1 MSPRQINYLADRPY
15 RARKSP
21 LAKAILCASL
31 ALPCMLLTPMVVN
44 AGQAQPST
52 EQRSFRIP
60 AGPVGAGI
68 TRFSAE
74 AGVVVSFDASLAAG
88 RKTSGLNGAYSIE
101 QGFAV
106 LLEGSGLRAQKIDAR
121 TYLVS
126 RLEPNGALDLGAV
139 RIDAQ
144 EMEGTTE
151 GTGSYTTGVTSTAT
165 KLNLSL
171 RETPQSVS
179 VMTRQRID
187 DQNLRSIGQVLEQTP
202 GINVQS
208 PGSDRLYVFS
218 RGLAID
224 NYQYD
229 GMPTTSFAFTQALPQ
244 SLSDMAIY
252 DRVEVLRGAS
262 GLLSGAGDP
271 SGTINLI
278 RKKPTSTFQGYIS
291 AGLGSWNLYRSE
303 VDVSG
308 PLTENGA
315 LRGRAVAAYQQGNS
329 FTDHL
334 QQEKTIL
341 YAVMEADVS
350 DSTLL
355 TLGVEYLDNDPRGF
369 STTGL
374 PLLDSKGNRLHTSR
388 SDNPASR
395 DSSNRQESVNTFASI
410 EHKLAYDWTLKVS
423 ANAMYGTRDY
433 DSIIVG
439 TTTGFVNAQT
449 GSGLSYTATKGDNTQ
464 EQKGLDIMFSGPFQ
478 FMGREHELVF
488 GFNFQDYENR
498 RNGFGNL
505 LANGTSNNGVSG
517 KPVNIYSWDNYAP
530 RAAYNFNRED
540 DNIDQWQNG
549 AYLATRLKPT
559 DELSLILGARVS
571 NYRYDASLHYNVAN
585 MVAYNT
591 DDTLRVNGEV
601 TPYAGVVYDLTPNHS
616 VYASYTSIFKPQ
628 PYRTSAGKM
637 LDPREGN
644 NYEIGLK
651 SDYYDGRLNT
661 SIALFEVDLENDAV
675 ADGMVAGSD
684 TLTAYVAKKTRTRG
698 VDLEASG
705 ELLPDWNLAA
715 SYSHSVVKDDDHERI
730 KTTIPADLLKIWTTY
745 RLPGE
750 LDRLTIGGGVNWQS
764 GIHMTIDSGRLP
776 APTQVK
782 QGDYATVNLMTRYQ
796 LTPQWSATATV
807 NNLFDKKYISSLD
820 SNFYSGS
827 YGEPRNLMVSTKYS
841 F

>member
-1 MSPRQINYLADRPY
+1 MSRFSL
-15 RARKSP
+15 RAARP
-21 LAKAILCASL
+21 LAKAVHL
-31 ALPCMLLTPMVVN
+31 ALAL
-44 AGQAQPST
+44 
-52 EQRSFRIP
+52 
-60 AGPVGAGI
+60 GA
-68 TRFSAE
+68 FSALNL
-74 AGVVVSFDASLAAG
+74 APTQAMAQSLPVVYQIQPGALGSALSLFATAANVTLSFSSEQTQGMTTPGLSGTYSVEEGLSRLLA
-88 RKTSGLNGAYSIE
+88 
-101 QGFAV
+101 
-106 LLEGSGLRAQKIDAR
+106 GSGLQAQR
-121 TYLVS
+121 QGNGTYILVPAVQGDT
-126 RLEPNGALDLGAV
+126 LQLGATT
-139 RIDAQ
+139 ISGL
-144 EMEGTTE
+144 GTTSE
-151 GTGSYTTGVTSTAT
+151 GTGSYTVASTQTAT

-171 RETPQSVS
+171 RETPQTVS
-179 VMTRQRID
+179 VITRQRID

-229 GMPTTSFAFTQALPQ
+229 GMPTTSFAFSQALPQ
-244 SLSDMAIY
+244 ALSDMAIY
-252 DRVEVLRGAS
+252 DRIEVLRGAS
-262 GLLSGAGDP
+262 GLMSGAGDP
-271 SGTINLI
+271 SGTVNLI
-278 RKKPTSTFQGYIS
+278 RKKPTDTFKGYVS
-291 AGLGSWNLYRSE
+291 AGLGSWDLYRSE

-308 PLTENGA
+308 PLTETGN

-334 QQEKTIL
+334 QQEKTIV
-341 YAVMEADVS
+341 YGVVEADLS
-350 DSTLL
+350 ETTLL
-355 TLGVEYLDNDPRGF
+355 TAGVEYLDNDPKGF

-374 PLLDSKGNRLHTSR
+374 PLLDSNGKRLHTSR

-410 EHKLAYDWTLKVS
+410 EQKLAYDWTLKVS

-449 GSGLSYTATKGDNTQ
+449 GNGLSYTATKGDNTQ

-478 FMGREHELVF
+478 LMGREHELVF

-505 LANGTSNNGVSG
+505 LADGTSNNGVSG
-517 KPVNIYSWDNYAP
+517 KPVNISSWNNYAP
-530 RAAYNFNRED
+530 HASYNFNRED

-549 AYLATRLKPT
+549 VYLATRLKPS
-559 DELSLILGARVS
+559 DELSVILGARVS

-585 MVAYNT
+585 MVRFNT
-591 DDTLRVNGEV
+591 DDSVRVNGEV

-616 VYASYTSIFKPQ
+616 LYASYTSIFKPQ
-628 PYRTSAGKM
+628 PYRDRSGRL

-651 SDYYDGRLNT
+651 SDYYGGRLNT
-661 SIALFEVDLENDAV
+661 SVALFEVDLENDAV

-684 TLTAYVAKKTRTRG
+684 TLTAYAAKKTKTRG
-698 VDLEASG
+698 VDMEVSG

-715 SYSHSVVKDDDHERI
+715 SYSHSVVKDEQHERV
-730 KTTIPADLLKIWTTY
+730 KSSIPADLVKVWTTY

-750 LDRLTIGGGVNWQS
+750 LERLTLGGGVNWQS
-764 GIHMTIDSGRLP
+764 AINLTVDSWRFSQP
-776 APTQVK
+776 AKVK
-782 QGDYATVNLMTRYQ
+782 QGDYATVNLMARYQ
-796 LTPQWSATATV
+796 LTPQWSATATL
-807 NNLFDKKYISSLD
+807 NNLLDKKYISSLD
-820 SNFYSGS
+820 GNFYSGS
-827 YGEPRNLMVSTKYS
+827 YGEPRNFMLSTKYA

>member
-1 MSPRQINYLADRPY
+1 MSRFSL
-15 RARKSP
+15 RAARP
-21 LAKAILCASL
+21 LAKAVHL
-31 ALPCMLLTPMVVN
+31 ALAL
-44 AGQAQPST
+44 
-52 EQRSFRIP
+52 
-60 AGPVGAGI
+60 GA
-68 TRFSAE
+68 FSALNL
-74 AGVVVSFDASLAAG
+74 APTQAMAQSLPVVYQIQPGALGSALSLFATAANVTLSFSSEQTQGMTTPGLSGTYSVEEGLSRLLA
-88 RKTSGLNGAYSIE
+88 
-101 QGFAV
+101 
-106 LLEGSGLRAQKIDAR
+106 GSGLQAQR
-121 TYLVS
+121 QGNGTYILVPAVQGDT
-126 RLEPNGALDLGAV
+126 LQLGATT
-139 RIDAQ
+139 ISGL
-144 EMEGTTE
+144 GTTSE
-151 GTGSYTTGVTSTAT
+151 DTGSYTVASTQTAT

-171 RETPQSVS
+171 RETPQTVS
-179 VMTRQRID
+179 VITRQRID

-229 GMPTTSFAFTQALPQ
+229 GMPTTSFAFSQALPQ
-244 SLSDMAIY
+244 ALSDMAIY
-252 DRVEVLRGAS
+252 DRIEVLRGAS
-262 GLLSGAGDP
+262 GLMSGAGDP
-271 SGTINLI
+271 SGTVNLI
-278 RKKPTSTFQGYIS
+278 RKKPTDTFKGYVS
-291 AGLGSWNLYRSE
+291 AGLGSWDLYRSE

-308 PLTENGA
+308 PLTETGN

-334 QQEKTIL
+334 QQEKTIV
-341 YAVMEADVS
+341 YGVVEADLS
-350 DSTLL
+350 ETTLL
-355 TLGVEYLDNDPRGF
+355 TAGVEYLDNDPKGF

-374 PLLDSKGNRLHTSR
+374 PLLDSNGKRLHTSR

-410 EHKLAYDWTLKVS
+410 EQKLAYDWTLKVS

-449 GSGLSYTATKGDNTQ
+449 GNGLSYTATKGDNTQ

-478 FMGREHELVF
+478 LMGREHELVF

-505 LANGTSNNGVSG
+505 LADGTSNNGVSG
-517 KPVNIYSWDNYAP
+517 KPVNIYSWNNYAP
-530 RAAYNFNRED
+530 HASYNFNRED

-549 AYLATRLKPT
+549 VYLATRLKPS
-559 DELSLILGARVS
+559 DELSVILGARVS

-585 MVAYNT
+585 MVRFNT
-591 DDTLRVNGEV
+591 DDSVRVNGEV

-616 VYASYTSIFKPQ
+616 LYASYTSIFKPQ
-628 PYRTSAGKM
+628 PYRDRSGRL

-651 SDYYDGRLNT
+651 SDYYGGRLNT
-661 SIALFEVDLENDAV
+661 SVALFEVDLENDAV

-684 TLTAYVAKKTRTRG
+684 TLTAYAAKKTRTRG
-698 VDLEASG
+698 GDMEVSG

-715 SYSHSVVKDDDHERI
+715 SYSHSVVKDEQHERV
-730 KTTIPADLLKIWTTY
+730 KSSIPADLVKVWTTY

-750 LDRLTIGGGVNWQS
+750 LERLTLGGGVNWQS
-764 GIHMTIDSGRLP
+764 AINLTVDSWRFSQP
-776 APTQVK
+776 AKVK
-782 QGDYATVNLMTRYQ
+782 QGDYATVNLMARYQ
-796 LTPQWSATATV
+796 LTPQWSATATL
-807 NNLFDKKYISSLD
+807 NNLLDKKYISSLD
-820 SNFYSGS
+820 GNFYSGS
-827 YGEPRNLMVSTKYS
+827 YGEPRNFMLSTKYA

>member
-1 MSPRQINYLADRPY
+1 MAQSLPVVYQIQPGALGSALSLFATAANVTLSFSSEQTQGMTTPGLSGTYSVEEGLSRLLA
-15 RARKSP
+15 
-21 LAKAILCASL
+21 
-31 ALPCMLLTPMVVN
+31 
-44 AGQAQPST
+44 
-52 EQRSFRIP
+52 
-60 AGPVGAGI
+60 
-68 TRFSAE
+68 
-74 AGVVVSFDASLAAG
+74 
-88 RKTSGLNGAYSIE
+88 
-101 QGFAV
+101 
-106 LLEGSGLRAQKIDAR
+106 GSGLQAQR
-121 TYLVS
+121 QGNGTYILVPAVQGDT
-126 RLEPNGALDLGAV
+126 LQLGATT
-139 RIDAQ
+139 ISGL
-144 EMEGTTE
+144 GTTSE
-151 GTGSYTTGVTSTAT
+151 GTGSYTVASTQTAT

-171 RETPQSVS
+171 RETPQTVS
-179 VMTRQRID
+179 VITRQRID

-229 GMPTTSFAFTQALPQ
+229 GMPTTSFAFSQALPQ
-244 SLSDMAIY
+244 ALSDMAIY
-252 DRVEVLRGAS
+252 DRIEVLRGAS
-262 GLLSGAGDP
+262 GLMSGAGDP
-271 SGTINLI
+271 SGTVNLI
-278 RKKPTSTFQGYIS
+278 RKKPTDTFKGYVS
-291 AGLGSWNLYRSE
+291 AGLGSWDLYRSE

-308 PLTENGA
+308 PLTETGN

-334 QQEKTIL
+334 QQEKTIV
-341 YAVMEADVS
+341 YGVVEADLS
-350 DSTLL
+350 ETTLL
-355 TLGVEYLDNDPRGF
+355 TAGVEYLDNDPKGF

-374 PLLDSKGNRLHTSR
+374 PLLDSNGKRLHTSR

-410 EHKLAYDWTLKVS
+410 EQKLAYDWTLKVS

-449 GSGLSYTATKGDNTQ
+449 GNGLSYTATKGDNTQ

-478 FMGREHELVF
+478 LMGREHELVF

-505 LANGTSNNGVSG
+505 LADGTSNNGVSG
-517 KPVNIYSWDNYAP
+517 KPVNIYSWNNYAP
-530 RAAYNFNRED
+530 HASYNFNRED

-549 AYLATRLKPT
+549 VYLATRLKPS
-559 DELSLILGARVS
+559 DELSVILGARVS

-585 MVAYNT
+585 MVRFNT
-591 DDTLRVNGEV
+591 DDSVRVNGEV

-616 VYASYTSIFKPQ
+616 LYASYTSIFKPQ
-628 PYRTSAGKM
+628 PYRDRSGRL

-651 SDYYDGRLNT
+651 SDYYGGRLNT
-661 SIALFEVDLENDAV
+661 SVALFEVDLENDAV

-684 TLTAYVAKKTRTRG
+684 TLTAYAAKKTKTRG
-698 VDLEASG
+698 VDMEVSG

-715 SYSHSVVKDDDHERI
+715 SYSHSVVKDEQRERV
-730 KTTIPADLLKIWTTY
+730 KSSIPADLVKVWTTY

-750 LDRLTIGGGVNWQS
+750 LERLTLGGGVNWQS
-764 GIHMTIDSGRLP
+764 AINLTVDSWRFSQP
-776 APTQVK
+776 AKVK
-782 QGDYATVNLMTRYQ
+782 QGDYATVNLMARYQ
-796 LTPQWSATATV
+796 LTPQWSATATL
-807 NNLFDKKYISSLD
+807 NNLLDKKYISSLD
-820 SNFYSGS
+820 GNFYSGS
-827 YGEPRNLMVSTKYS
+827 YGEPRNFMLSTKYA

>member
-1 MSPRQINYLADRPY
+1 MSRFSL
-15 RARKSP
+15 RAARP
-21 LAKAILCASL
+21 LAKAVHL
-31 ALPCMLLTPMVVN
+31 ALAL
-44 AGQAQPST
+44 
-52 EQRSFRIP
+52 
-60 AGPVGAGI
+60 GA
-68 TRFSAE
+68 FSALNL
-74 AGVVVSFDASLAAG
+74 APTQAMAQSLPVVYQIQPGALGSALSLFATAANVTLSFSSEQTQGMTTPGLSGTYSVEEGLSRLLA
-88 RKTSGLNGAYSIE
+88 
-101 QGFAV
+101 
-106 LLEGSGLRAQKIDAR
+106 GSGLQAQR
-121 TYLVS
+121 QGNGTYILVPAVQGDT
-126 RLEPNGALDLGAV
+126 LQLGATT
-139 RIDAQ
+139 ISGL
-144 EMEGTTE
+144 GTTSE
-151 GTGSYTTGVTSTAT
+151 GTGSYTVASTQTAT

-171 RETPQSVS
+171 RETPQTVS
-179 VMTRQRID
+179 VITRQRID

-229 GMPTTSFAFTQALPQ
+229 GMPTTSFAFSQALPQ
-244 SLSDMAIY
+244 ALSDMAIY
-252 DRVEVLRGAS
+252 DRIEVLRGAS
-262 GLLSGAGDP
+262 GLMSGAGDP
-271 SGTINLI
+271 SGTVNLI
-278 RKKPTSTFQGYIS
+278 RKKPTDTFKGYVS
-291 AGLGSWNLYRSE
+291 AGLGSWDLYRSE

-308 PLTENGA
+308 PLTETGN

-334 QQEKTIL
+334 QQEKTIV
-341 YAVMEADVS
+341 YGVVEADLS
-350 DSTLL
+350 ETTLL
-355 TLGVEYLDNDPRGF
+355 TAGVEYLDNDPKGF

-374 PLLDSKGNRLHTSR
+374 PLLDSNGKRLHTSR

-410 EHKLAYDWTLKVS
+410 EQKLAYDWTLKVS

-449 GSGLSYTATKGDNTQ
+449 GNGLSYTATKGDNTQ

-478 FMGREHELVF
+478 LMGREHELVF

-505 LANGTSNNGVSG
+505 LADGTSNNGVSG
-517 KPVNIYSWDNYAP
+517 KPVNIYSWNNYAP
-530 RAAYNFNRED
+530 HASYNFNRED

-549 AYLATRLKPT
+549 VYLATRLKPS
-559 DELSLILGARVS
+559 DELSVILGARVS

-585 MVAYNT
+585 MVRFNT
-591 DDTLRVNGEV
+591 DDSVRVNGEV

-616 VYASYTSIFKPQ
+616 LYASYTSIFKPQ
-628 PYRTSAGKM
+628 PYRDRSGRL

-651 SDYYDGRLNT
+651 SDYYGGRLNT
-661 SIALFEVDLENDAV
+661 SVALFEVDLENDAV

-684 TLTAYVAKKTRTRG
+684 TLTAYAAKKTKTRG
-698 VDLEASG
+698 VDMEVSG

-715 SYSHSVVKDDDHERI
+715 SYSHSVVKDEQRERV
-730 KTTIPADLLKIWTTY
+730 KSSIPADLVKVWTTY

-750 LDRLTIGGGVNWQS
+750 LERLTLGGGVNWQS
-764 GIHMTIDSGRLP
+764 AINLTVDSWRFSQP
-776 APTQVK
+776 AKVK
-782 QGDYATVNLMTRYQ
+782 QGDYATVNLMARYQ
-796 LTPQWSATATV
+796 LTPQWSATATL
-807 NNLFDKKYISSLD
+807 NNLLDKKYISSLD
-820 SNFYSGS
+820 GNFYSGS
-827 YGEPRNLMVSTKYS
+827 YGEPRNFMLSTKYA

>member
-1 MSPRQINYLADRPY
+1 MSRFSL
-15 RARKSP
+15 RAARP
-21 LAKAILCASL
+21 LAKAVHL
-31 ALPCMLLTPMVVN
+31 ALAL
-44 AGQAQPST
+44 
-52 EQRSFRIP
+52 
-60 AGPVGAGI
+60 GA
-68 TRFSAE
+68 FSALNL
-74 AGVVVSFDASLAAG
+74 APTQAMAQSLPVVYQIQPGALGSALSLFATAANVTLSFSSEQTQGMTTPGLSGTYSVEEGLSRLLA
-88 RKTSGLNGAYSIE
+88 
-101 QGFAV
+101 
-106 LLEGSGLRAQKIDAR
+106 GSGLQAQR
-121 TYLVS
+121 QGNGTYILVPAVQGDT
-126 RLEPNGALDLGAV
+126 LQLGATT
-139 RIDAQ
+139 ISGL
-144 EMEGTTE
+144 GTTSE
-151 GTGSYTTGVTSTAT
+151 DTGSYTVASTQTAT

-171 RETPQSVS
+171 RETPQTVS
-179 VMTRQRID
+179 VITRQRID

-229 GMPTTSFAFTQALPQ
+229 GMPTTSFAFSQALPQ
-244 SLSDMAIY
+244 ALSDMAIY
-252 DRVEVLRGAS
+252 DRIEVLRGAS
-262 GLLSGAGDP
+262 GLMSGAGDP
-271 SGTINLI
+271 SGTVNLI
-278 RKKPTSTFQGYIS
+278 RKKPTDTFKGYVS
-291 AGLGSWNLYRSE
+291 AGLGSWDLYRSE

-308 PLTENGA
+308 PLTETGN

-334 QQEKTIL
+334 QQEKTIV
-341 YAVMEADVS
+341 YGVVEADLS
-350 DSTLL
+350 ETTLL
-355 TLGVEYLDNDPRGF
+355 TAGVEYLDNDPKGF

-374 PLLDSKGNRLHTSR
+374 PLLDSNGKRLHTSR

-410 EHKLAYDWTLKVS
+410 EQKLAYDWTLKVS

-449 GSGLSYTATKGDNTQ
+449 GNGLSYTATKGDNTQ

-478 FMGREHELVF
+478 LMGREHELVF

-505 LANGTSNNGVSG
+505 LADGTSNNGVSG
-517 KPVNIYSWDNYAP
+517 KPVNIYSWNNYAP
-530 RAAYNFNRED
+530 HASYNFNRED

-549 AYLATRLKPT
+549 VYLATRLKPS
-559 DELSLILGARVS
+559 DELSVILGARVS

-585 MVAYNT
+585 MVRFNT
-591 DDTLRVNGEV
+591 DDSVRVNGEV

-616 VYASYTSIFKPQ
+616 LYASYTSIFKPQ
-628 PYRTSAGKM
+628 PYRDRSGRL

-651 SDYYDGRLNT
+651 SDYYGGRLNT
-661 SIALFEVDLENDAV
+661 SVALFEVDLENDAV

-684 TLTAYVAKKTRTRG
+684 TLTAYAAKKTKTRG
-698 VDLEASG
+698 VDMEVSG

-715 SYSHSVVKDDDHERI
+715 SYSHSVVKDEQHERV
-730 KTTIPADLLKIWTTY
+730 KSSIPADLVKVWTTY
-745 RLPGE
+745 HLPGE
-750 LDRLTIGGGVNWQS
+750 LERLTLGGGVNWQS
-764 GIHMTIDSGRLP
+764 AINLTVDSWRFSQP
-776 APTQVK
+776 AKVK
-782 QGDYATVNLMTRYQ
+782 QGDYATVNLMARYQ
-796 LTPQWSATATV
+796 LTPQWSATATL
-807 NNLFDKKYISSLD
+807 NNLLDKKYISSLD
-820 SNFYSGS
+820 GNFYSGS
-827 YGEPRNLMVSTKYS
+827 YGEPRNFMLSTKYA

>member
-1 MSPRQINYLADRPY
+1 MSRFSL
-15 RARKSP
+15 RAARP
-21 LAKAILCASL
+21 LAKAVHL
-31 ALPCMLLTPMVVN
+31 ALAL
-44 AGQAQPST
+44 
-52 EQRSFRIP
+52 
-60 AGPVGAGI
+60 GA
-68 TRFSAE
+68 FSALNL
-74 AGVVVSFDASLAAG
+74 APTQAMAQSLPVVYQIQPGALGSALSLFATAANVTLSFSSEQTQVMTTPGLSGTYSVEEGLSRLLA
-88 RKTSGLNGAYSIE
+88 
-101 QGFAV
+101 
-106 LLEGSGLRAQKIDAR
+106 GSGLQAQR
-121 TYLVS
+121 QGNGTYILVPAVQGDT
-126 RLEPNGALDLGAV
+126 LQLGATT
-139 RIDAQ
+139 ISGL
-144 EMEGTTE
+144 GTTSE
-151 GTGSYTTGVTSTAT
+151 DTGSYTVASTQTAT

-171 RETPQSVS
+171 RETPQTVS
-179 VMTRQRID
+179 VITRQRID

-229 GMPTTSFAFTQALPQ
+229 GMPTTSFAFSQALPQ
-244 SLSDMAIY
+244 ALSDMAIY
-252 DRVEVLRGAS
+252 DRIEVLRGAS
-262 GLLSGAGDP
+262 GLMSGAGDP
-271 SGTINLI
+271 SGTVNLI
-278 RKKPTSTFQGYIS
+278 RKKPTDTFKGYVS
-291 AGLGSWNLYRSE
+291 AGLGSWDLYRSE

-308 PLTENGA
+308 PLTETGN

-334 QQEKTIL
+334 QQEKTIV
-341 YAVMEADVS
+341 YGVVEADLS
-350 DSTLL
+350 ETTLL
-355 TLGVEYLDNDPRGF
+355 TAGVEYLDNDPKGF

-374 PLLDSKGNRLHTSR
+374 PLLDSNGKRLHTSR

-410 EHKLAYDWTLKVS
+410 EQKLAYDWTLKVS

-449 GSGLSYTATKGDNTQ
+449 GNGLSYTATKGDNTQ

-478 FMGREHELVF
+478 LMGREHELVF

-505 LANGTSNNGVSG
+505 LADGTSNNGVSG
-517 KPVNIYSWDNYAP
+517 KPVNIYSWNNYAP
-530 RAAYNFNRED
+530 HASYNFNRED

-549 AYLATRLKPT
+549 VYLATRLKPS
-559 DELSLILGARVS
+559 DELSVILGARVS

-585 MVAYNT
+585 MVRFNT
-591 DDTLRVNGEV
+591 DDSVRVNGEV

-616 VYASYTSIFKPQ
+616 LYASYTSIFKPQ
-628 PYRTSAGKM
+628 PYRDRSGRL

-651 SDYYDGRLNT
+651 SDYYGGRLNT
-661 SIALFEVDLENDAV
+661 SVALFEVDLENDAV

-684 TLTAYVAKKTRTRG
+684 TLTAYAAKKTKTRG
-698 VDLEASG
+698 VDMEVSG

-715 SYSHSVVKDDDHERI
+715 SYSHSVVKDEQHERV
-730 KTTIPADLLKIWTTY
+730 KSSIPADLVKVWTTY

-750 LDRLTIGGGVNWQS
+750 LERLTLGGGVNWQS
-764 GIHMTIDSGRLP
+764 AINLTVDSWRFSQP
-776 APTQVK
+776 AKVK
-782 QGDYATVNLMTRYQ
+782 QGDYATVNLMARYQ
-796 LTPQWSATATV
+796 LTPQWSATATL
-807 NNLFDKKYISSLD
+807 NNLLDKKYISSLD
-820 SNFYSGS
+820 GNFYSGS
-827 YGEPRNLMVSTKYS
+827 YGEPRNFMLSTKYA

>member
-1 MSPRQINYLADRPY
+1 MAQSLPVVYQIQPGALGSALSLFATAANVTLSFSSEQTQGMTTPGLSGTYSVEEGLSRLLA
-15 RARKSP
+15 
-21 LAKAILCASL
+21 
-31 ALPCMLLTPMVVN
+31 
-44 AGQAQPST
+44 
-52 EQRSFRIP
+52 
-60 AGPVGAGI
+60 
-68 TRFSAE
+68 
-74 AGVVVSFDASLAAG
+74 
-88 RKTSGLNGAYSIE
+88 
-101 QGFAV
+101 
-106 LLEGSGLRAQKIDAR
+106 GSGLQAQR
-121 TYLVS
+121 QGNGTYILVPAVQGDT
-126 RLEPNGALDLGAV
+126 LQLGATT
-139 RIDAQ
+139 ISGL
-144 EMEGTTE
+144 GTTSE
-151 GTGSYTTGVTSTAT
+151 GTGSYTVASTQTAT

-171 RETPQSVS
+171 RETPQTVS
-179 VMTRQRID
+179 VITRQRID

-229 GMPTTSFAFTQALPQ
+229 GMPTTSFAFSQALPQ
-244 SLSDMAIY
+244 ALSDMAIY
-252 DRVEVLRGAS
+252 DRIEVLRGAS
-262 GLLSGAGDP
+262 GLMSGAGDP
-271 SGTINLI
+271 SGTVNLI
-278 RKKPTSTFQGYIS
+278 RKKPTDTFKGYVS
-291 AGLGSWNLYRSE
+291 AGLGSWDLYRSE

-308 PLTENGA
+308 PLTETGN

-334 QQEKTIL
+334 QQEKTIV
-341 YAVMEADVS
+341 YGVVEADLS
-350 DSTLL
+350 ETTLL
-355 TLGVEYLDNDPRGF
+355 TAGVEYLDNDPKGF

-374 PLLDSKGNRLHTSR
+374 PLLDSNGKRLHTSR

-410 EHKLAYDWTLKVS
+410 EQKLAYDWTLKVS

-449 GSGLSYTATKGDNTQ
+449 GNGLSYTATKGDNTQ

-478 FMGREHELVF
+478 LMGREHELVF

-505 LANGTSNNGVSG
+505 LADGTSNNGVSG
-517 KPVNIYSWDNYAP
+517 KPVNIYSWNNYAP
-530 RAAYNFNRED
+530 HASYNFNRED

-549 AYLATRLKPT
+549 VYLATRLKPS
-559 DELSLILGARVS
+559 DELSVILGARVS

-585 MVAYNT
+585 MVRFNT
-591 DDTLRVNGEV
+591 DDSVRVNGEV

-616 VYASYTSIFKPQ
+616 LYASYTSIFKPQ
-628 PYRTSAGKM
+628 PYRDRSGRL

-651 SDYYDGRLNT
+651 SDYYGGRLNT
-661 SIALFEVDLENDAV
+661 SVALFEVDLENDAV

-684 TLTAYVAKKTRTRG
+684 TLTAYAAKKTKTRG
-698 VDLEASG
+698 VDMEVSG

-715 SYSHSVVKDDDHERI
+715 SYSHSVVKDEQHERV
-730 KTTIPADLLKIWTTY
+730 KSSIPADLVKVWTTY

-750 LDRLTIGGGVNWQS
+750 LERLTLGGGVNWQS
-764 GIHMTIDSGRLP
+764 AINLTVDSWRFSQP
-776 APTQVK
+776 AKVK
-782 QGDYATVNLMTRYQ
+782 QGDYATVNLMARYQ
-796 LTPQWSATATV
+796 LTPQWSATATL
-807 NNLFDKKYISSLD
+807 NNLLDKKYISSLD
-820 SNFYSGS
+820 GNFYSGS
-827 YGEPRNLMVSTKYS
+827 YGEPRNFMLSTKYA

>member
-1 MSPRQINYLADRPY
+1 MSRFSL
-15 RARKSP
+15 RAARP
-21 LAKAILCASL
+21 LAKAVHL
-31 ALPCMLLTPMVVN
+31 ALAL
-44 AGQAQPST
+44 
-52 EQRSFRIP
+52 
-60 AGPVGAGI
+60 GA
-68 TRFSAE
+68 FSALNL
-74 AGVVVSFDASLAAG
+74 APTQAMAQSLPVVYQIQPGALGSALSLFATAANVTLSFSSEQTQGMTTPGLSGTYSVEEGLSRLLA
-88 RKTSGLNGAYSIE
+88 
-101 QGFAV
+101 
-106 LLEGSGLRAQKIDAR
+106 GSGLQAQR
-121 TYLVS
+121 QGNGTYILVPAVQGDT
-126 RLEPNGALDLGAV
+126 LQLGATT
-139 RIDAQ
+139 ISGL
-144 EMEGTTE
+144 GTTSE
-151 GTGSYTTGVTSTAT
+151 GTGSYTVASTQTAT

-171 RETPQSVS
+171 RETPQTVS
-179 VMTRQRID
+179 VITRQRID

-229 GMPTTSFAFTQALPQ
+229 GMPTTSFAFSQALPQ
-244 SLSDMAIY
+244 ALSDMAIY
-252 DRVEVLRGAS
+252 DRIEVLRGAS
-262 GLLSGAGDP
+262 GLMSGAGDP
-271 SGTINLI
+271 SGTVNLI
-278 RKKPTSTFQGYIS
+278 RKKPTDTFRGYVS
-291 AGLGSWNLYRSE
+291 AGLGSWDLYRSE
-303 VDVSG
+303 VDVSV
-308 PLTENGA
+308 PLTETGN

-334 QQEKTIL
+334 QQEKTIV
-341 YAVMEADVS
+341 YGVVEADLS
-350 DSTLL
+350 ETTLL
-355 TLGVEYLDNDPRGF
+355 TAGVEYLDNDPKGF

-374 PLLDSKGNRLHTSR
+374 PLLDSNGKRLHTSR

-410 EHKLAYDWTLKVS
+410 EQKLAYDWTLKVS

-449 GSGLSYTATKGDNTQ
+449 GNGLSYTATKGDNTQ

-478 FMGREHELVF
+478 LMGREHELVF

-505 LANGTSNNGVSG
+505 LADGTSNNGVSG
-517 KPVNIYSWDNYAP
+517 KPVNIYSWNNYAP
-530 RAAYNFNRED
+530 HASYNFNRED

-549 AYLATRLKPT
+549 VYLATRLKPS
-559 DELSLILGARVS
+559 DELSVILGARVS

-585 MVAYNT
+585 MVRFNT
-591 DDTLRVNGEV
+591 DDSVRVNGEV

-616 VYASYTSIFKPQ
+616 LYASYTSIFKPQ
-628 PYRTSAGKM
+628 PYRDRSGRL

-651 SDYYDGRLNT
+651 SDYYGGRLNT
-661 SIALFEVDLENDAV
+661 SVALFEVDLENDAV

-684 TLTAYVAKKTRTRG
+684 TLTAYAAKKTKTRG
-698 VDLEASG
+698 VDMEVSG

-715 SYSHSVVKDDDHERI
+715 SYSHSVVKDEQHERV
-730 KTTIPADLLKIWTTY
+730 KSSIPADLVKVWTTY

-750 LDRLTIGGGVNWQS
+750 LERLTLGGGVNWQS
-764 GIHMTIDSGRLP
+764 AINLTVDSWRFSQP
-776 APTQVK
+776 AKVK
-782 QGDYATVNLMTRYQ
+782 QGDYATVNLMARYQ
-796 LTPQWSATATV
+796 LTPQWSATATL
-807 NNLFDKKYISSLD
+807 NNLLDKKYISSLD
-820 SNFYSGS
+820 GNFYSGS
-827 YGEPRNLMVSTKYS
+827 YGEPRNFMLSTKYA

>member
-1 MSPRQINYLADRPY
+1 MSRFSL
-15 RARKSP
+15 RAARP
-21 LAKAILCASL
+21 LAKAVHL
-31 ALPCMLLTPMVVN
+31 ALAL
-44 AGQAQPST
+44 
-52 EQRSFRIP
+52 
-60 AGPVGAGI
+60 GA
-68 TRFSAE
+68 FSALNL
-74 AGVVVSFDASLAAG
+74 APTQAMAQSLPVVYQIQPGALGSALSLFATAANVTLSFSSEQTQGMTTPGLSGTYSVEEGLSRLLA
-88 RKTSGLNGAYSIE
+88 
-101 QGFAV
+101 
-106 LLEGSGLRAQKIDAR
+106 GSGLQAQR
-121 TYLVS
+121 QGNGTYILVPAVQGDT
-126 RLEPNGALDLGAV
+126 LQLGATT
-139 RIDAQ
+139 ISGL
-144 EMEGTTE
+144 GTTSE
-151 GTGSYTTGVTSTAT
+151 GTGSYTVASTQTAT

-171 RETPQSVS
+171 RETPQTVS
-179 VMTRQRID
+179 VITRQRID

-229 GMPTTSFAFTQALPQ
+229 GMPTTSFAFSQALPQ
-244 SLSDMAIY
+244 ALSDMAIY
-252 DRVEVLRGAS
+252 DRIEVLRGAS
-262 GLLSGAGDP
+262 GLMSGAGDP
-271 SGTINLI
+271 SGTVNLI
-278 RKKPTSTFQGYIS
+278 RKKPTDTFKGYVS
-291 AGLGSWNLYRSE
+291 AGLGSWDLYRSE

-308 PLTENGA
+308 PLTETGN

-334 QQEKTIL
+334 QQEKTIV
-341 YAVMEADVS
+341 YGVVEADLS
-350 DSTLL
+350 ETTLL
-355 TLGVEYLDNDPRGF
+355 TAGVEYLDNDPKGF

-374 PLLDSKGNRLHTSR
+374 PLLDSNGKRLHTSR

-410 EHKLAYDWTLKVS
+410 EQKLAYDWTLKVS

-449 GSGLSYTATKGDNTQ
+449 GNGLSYTATKGDNTQ

-478 FMGREHELVF
+478 LMGREHELVF

-505 LANGTSNNGVSG
+505 LADGTSNNGVSG
-517 KPVNIYSWDNYAP
+517 KPVNIYSWNNYA
-530 RAAYNFNRED
+530 RHASYNFNRED

-549 AYLATRLKPT
+549 VYLATRLKPS
-559 DELSLILGARVS
+559 DELSVILGARVS

-585 MVAYNT
+585 MVRFNT
-591 DDTLRVNGEV
+591 DDSVRVNGEV

-616 VYASYTSIFKPQ
+616 LYASYTSIFKPQ
-628 PYRTSAGKM
+628 PYRDRSGRL

-651 SDYYDGRLNT
+651 SDYYGGRLNT
-661 SIALFEVDLENDAV
+661 SVALFEVDLENDAV

-684 TLTAYVAKKTRTRG
+684 TLTAYAAKKTKTRG
-698 VDLEASG
+698 VDMEVSG

-715 SYSHSVVKDDDHERI
+715 SYSHSVVKDEQHERV
-730 KTTIPADLLKIWTTY
+730 KSSIPADLVKVWTTY

-750 LDRLTIGGGVNWQS
+750 LERLTLGGGVNWQS
-764 GIHMTIDSGRLP
+764 AINLTVDSWRFSQP
-776 APTQVK
+776 AKVK
-782 QGDYATVNLMTRYQ
+782 QGDYATVNLMARYQ
-796 LTPQWSATATV
+796 LTPQWSATATL
-807 NNLFDKKYISSLD
+807 NNLLDKKYISSLD
-820 SNFYSGS
+820 GNFYSGS
-827 YGEPRNLMVSTKYS
+827 YGEPRNFMLSTKYA

>member
-1 MSPRQINYLADRPY
+1 MSRFSL
-15 RARKSP
+15 RAARP
-21 LAKAILCASL
+21 LAKAVHL
-31 ALPCMLLTPMVVN
+31 ALAL
-44 AGQAQPST
+44 
-52 EQRSFRIP
+52 
-60 AGPVGAGI
+60 GA
-68 TRFSAE
+68 FSALNL
-74 AGVVVSFDASLAAG
+74 APTQAMAQSLPVVYQIQPGALGSALSLFATAANVTLSFSSEQTQGMTTPGLSGTYSVEEGLSRLLA
-88 RKTSGLNGAYSIE
+88 
-101 QGFAV
+101 
-106 LLEGSGLRAQKIDAR
+106 GSGLQAQR
-121 TYLVS
+121 QGNGTYILVPAVQGDT
-126 RLEPNGALDLGAV
+126 LQLGATT
-139 RIDAQ
+139 ISGL
-144 EMEGTTE
+144 GTTSE
-151 GTGSYTTGVTSTAT
+151 DTGSYTVASTQTAT

-171 RETPQSVS
+171 RETPQTVS
-179 VMTRQRID
+179 VITRQRID

-229 GMPTTSFAFTQALPQ
+229 GMPTTSFAFSQALPQ
-244 SLSDMAIY
+244 ALSDMAIY
-252 DRVEVLRGAS
+252 DRIEVLRGAS
-262 GLLSGAGDP
+262 GLMSGAGDP
-271 SGTINLI
+271 SGTVNLI
-278 RKKPTSTFQGYIS
+278 RKKPTDTFRGYVS
-291 AGLGSWNLYRSE
+291 AGLGSWDLYRSE

-308 PLTENGA
+308 PLTETGN

-334 QQEKTIL
+334 QQEKTIV
-341 YAVMEADVS
+341 YGVVEADLS
-350 DSTLL
+350 ETTLL
-355 TLGVEYLDNDPRGF
+355 TAGVEYLDNDPKGF

-374 PLLDSKGNRLHTSR
+374 PLLDSNGKRLHTSR

-410 EHKLAYDWTLKVS
+410 EQKLAYDWTLKVS

-449 GSGLSYTATKGDNTQ
+449 GNGLSYTATKGDNTQ

-478 FMGREHELVF
+478 LMGREHELVF

-505 LANGTSNNGVSG
+505 LADGTSNNGVSG
-517 KPVNIYSWDNYAP
+517 KPVNIYSWNNYAP
-530 RAAYNFNRED
+530 HASYNFNRED

-549 AYLATRLKPT
+549 VYLATRLKPS
-559 DELSLILGARVS
+559 DELSVILGARVS

-585 MVAYNT
+585 MVRFNT
-591 DDTLRVNGEV
+591 DDSVRVNGEV

-616 VYASYTSIFKPQ
+616 LYASYTSIFKPQ
-628 PYRTSAGKM
+628 PYRDRSGRL

-651 SDYYDGRLNT
+651 SDYYGGRLNT
-661 SIALFEVDLENDAV
+661 SVALFEVDLENDAV

-684 TLTAYVAKKTRTRG
+684 TLTAYAAKKTKTRG
-698 VDLEASG
+698 MDMEVSG

-715 SYSHSVVKDDDHERI
+715 SYSHSVVKDEQHERV
-730 KTTIPADLLKIWTTY
+730 KSSIPADLVKVWTTY

-750 LDRLTIGGGVNWQS
+750 LERLTLGGGVNWQS
-764 GIHMTIDSGRLP
+764 AINLTVASWRFSQP
-776 APTQVK
+776 AKVK
-782 QGDYATVNLMTRYQ
+782 QGDYATVNLMARYQ
-796 LTPQWSATATV
+796 LTPQWSATATL
-807 NNLFDKKYISSLD
+807 NNLLDKKYISSLD
-820 SNFYSGS
+820 GNFYSGS
-827 YGEPRNLMVSTKYS
+827 YGEPRNFMLSTKYA

>member
-1 MSPRQINYLADRPY
+1 MSRFSL
-15 RARKSP
+15 RAARP
-21 LAKAILCASL
+21 LAKAVHL
-31 ALPCMLLTPMVVN
+31 ALAL
-44 AGQAQPST
+44 
-52 EQRSFRIP
+52 
-60 AGPVGAGI
+60 GA
-68 TRFSAE
+68 FSALNL
-74 AGVVVSFDASLAAG
+74 APTQAMAQSLPVVYQIQPGALGSALSLFATAANVTLSFSSEQTQGMTTPGLSGTYSVEEGLSRLLA
-88 RKTSGLNGAYSIE
+88 
-101 QGFAV
+101 
-106 LLEGSGLRAQKIDAR
+106 GSGLQAQR
-121 TYLVS
+121 QGNGTYILVPAVQGDT
-126 RLEPNGALDLGAV
+126 LQLGATT
-139 RIDAQ
+139 ISGL
-144 EMEGTTE
+144 GTTSE
-151 GTGSYTTGVTSTAT
+151 DTGSYTVASTQTAT

-171 RETPQSVS
+171 RETPQTVS
-179 VMTRQRID
+179 VITRQRID

-229 GMPTTSFAFTQALPQ
+229 GMPTTSFAFSQALPQ
-244 SLSDMAIY
+244 ALSDMAIY
-252 DRVEVLRGAS
+252 DRIEVLRGAS
-262 GLLSGAGDP
+262 GLMSGAGDP
-271 SGTINLI
+271 SGTVNLI
-278 RKKPTSTFQGYIS
+278 RKKPTDTFKGYVS
-291 AGLGSWNLYRSE
+291 AGLGSWDLYRSE

-308 PLTENGA
+308 PLTETGN

-329 FTDHL
+329 FTNHL
-334 QQEKTIL
+334 QQEKTIV
-341 YAVMEADVS
+341 YGVVEADLS
-350 DSTLL
+350 ETTLL
-355 TLGVEYLDNDPRGF
+355 TAGVEYLDNDPKGF

-374 PLLDSKGNRLHTSR
+374 PLLDSNGKRLHTSR

-410 EHKLAYDWTLKVS
+410 EQKLAYDWTLKVS

-449 GSGLSYTATKGDNTQ
+449 GNGLSYTATKGDNTQ

-478 FMGREHELVF
+478 LMGREHELVF

-505 LANGTSNNGVSG
+505 LADGTSNNGVSG
-517 KPVNIYSWDNYAP
+517 KPVNIYSWNNYAP
-530 RAAYNFNRED
+530 HASYNFNRED

-549 AYLATRLKPT
+549 VYLATRLKPS
-559 DELSLILGARVS
+559 DELSVILGARVS

-585 MVAYNT
+585 MVRFNT
-591 DDTLRVNGEV
+591 DDSVRVNGEV

-616 VYASYTSIFKPQ
+616 LYASYTSIFKPQ
-628 PYRTSAGKM
+628 PYRDRSGRL

-651 SDYYDGRLNT
+651 SDYYGGRLNT
-661 SIALFEVDLENDAV
+661 SVALFEVDLENDAV

-684 TLTAYVAKKTRTRG
+684 TLTAYAAKKTKTRG
-698 VDLEASG
+698 VDMEVSG

-715 SYSHSVVKDDDHERI
+715 SYSHSVVKDEQHERV
-730 KTTIPADLLKIWTTY
+730 KSSIPADLVKVWTTY

-750 LDRLTIGGGVNWQS
+750 LERLTLGGGVNWQS
-764 GIHMTIDSGRLP
+764 AINLTVDSWRFSQP
-776 APTQVK
+776 AKVK
-782 QGDYATVNLMTRYQ
+782 QGDYATVNLMARYQ
-796 LTPQWSATATV
+796 LTPQWSATATL
-807 NNLFDKKYISSLD
+807 NNLLDKKYISSLD
-820 SNFYSGS
+820 GNFYSGS
-827 YGEPRNLMVSTKYS
+827 YGEPRNFMLSTKYA

>member
-1 MSPRQINYLADRPY
+1 MSRFSL
-15 RARKSP
+15 RAARP
-21 LAKAILCASL
+21 LAKAVHL
-31 ALPCMLLTPMVVN
+31 ALAL
-44 AGQAQPST
+44 
-52 EQRSFRIP
+52 
-60 AGPVGAGI
+60 GA
-68 TRFSAE
+68 FSALNL
-74 AGVVVSFDASLAAG
+74 APTQAMAQSLPVVYQIQPGALGSALSLFATAANVTLSFSSEQTQGMTTPGLSGTYSVEEGLSRLLA
-88 RKTSGLNGAYSIE
+88 
-101 QGFAV
+101 
-106 LLEGSGLRAQKIDAR
+106 GSGLQAQR
-121 TYLVS
+121 QGNGTYILVPAVQGDT
-126 RLEPNGALDLGAV
+126 LQLGATT
-139 RIDAQ
+139 ISGL
-144 EMEGTTE
+144 GTTSE
-151 GTGSYTTGVTSTAT
+151 DTGSYTVASTQTAT

-171 RETPQSVS
+171 RETPQTVS
-179 VMTRQRID
+179 VITRQRID

-229 GMPTTSFAFTQALPQ
+229 GMPTTSFAFSQALPQ
-244 SLSDMAIY
+244 ALSDMAIY
-252 DRVEVLRGAS
+252 DRIEVLRGAS
-262 GLLSGAGDP
+262 GLMSGAGDP
-271 SGTINLI
+271 SGTVNLI
-278 RKKPTSTFQGYIS
+278 RKKPTDTFRGYVS
-291 AGLGSWNLYRSE
+291 AGLGSWDLYRSE

-308 PLTENGA
+308 PLTETGN

-334 QQEKTIL
+334 QQEKTIV
-341 YAVMEADVS
+341 YGVVEADLS
-350 DSTLL
+350 ETTLL
-355 TLGVEYLDNDPRGF
+355 TAGVEYLDNDPKGF

-374 PLLDSKGNRLHTSR
+374 PLLDSNGKRLHTSR

-410 EHKLAYDWTLKVS
+410 EQKLAYDWTLKVS

-449 GSGLSYTATKGDNTQ
+449 GNGLSYTATKGDNTQ

-478 FMGREHELVF
+478 LMGREHELVF

-505 LANGTSNNGVSG
+505 LADGTSNNGVSG
-517 KPVNIYSWDNYAP
+517 KPVNIYSWNNYAP
-530 RAAYNFNRED
+530 HASYNFNRED

-549 AYLATRLKPT
+549 VYLATRLKPS
-559 DELSLILGARVS
+559 DELSVILGARVS

-585 MVAYNT
+585 MVRFNT
-591 DDTLRVNGEV
+591 DDSVRVNGEV

-616 VYASYTSIFKPQ
+616 LYASYTSIFKPQ
-628 PYRTSAGKM
+628 PYRDRSGRL

-651 SDYYDGRLNT
+651 SDYYGGRLNT
-661 SIALFEVDLENDAV
+661 SVALFEVDLENDAV

-684 TLTAYVAKKTRTRG
+684 TLTAYAAKKTKTRG
-698 VDLEASG
+698 VDMEVSG

-715 SYSHSVVKDDDHERI
+715 SYSHSVVKDEQHERV
-730 KTTIPADLLKIWTTY
+730 KSSIPADLVKVWTTY

-750 LDRLTIGGGVNWQS
+750 LERLTLGGGVNWQS
-764 GIHMTIDSGRLP
+764 AINLTVDSWRFSQP
-776 APTQVK
+776 AKVK
-782 QGDYATVNLMTRYQ
+782 QGDYATVNLMARYQ
-796 LTPQWSATATV
+796 LTPQWSATATL
-807 NNLFDKKYISSLD
+807 NNLLDKKYISSLD
-820 SNFYSGS
+820 GNFYSGS
-827 YGEPRNLMVSTKYS
+827 YGEPRNFMLSTKYA

>member
-1 MSPRQINYLADRPY
+1 MSRFSL
-15 RARKSP
+15 RAARP
-21 LAKAILCASL
+21 LAKAVHL
-31 ALPCMLLTPMVVN
+31 ALAL
-44 AGQAQPST
+44 
-52 EQRSFRIP
+52 
-60 AGPVGAGI
+60 GA
-68 TRFSAE
+68 FSALN
-74 AGVVVSFDASLAAG
+74 LAATQAMAQSLPVVYQIQPG
-88 RKTSGLNGAYSIE
+88 ALGSALSLFATAANVTLSFSSEQTQGMSTTGLRGTYSVE
-101 QGFAV
+101 EGLAR
-106 LLEGSGLRAQKIDAR
+106 LLVGSGLQAQR
-121 TYLVS
+121 QGNGTYILVPAVQGDT
-126 RLEPNGALDLGAV
+126 LQLGATT
-139 RIDAQ
+139 ISGL
-144 EMEGTTE
+144 GTTSE
-151 GTGSYTTGVTSTAT
+151 GTGSYTVASTQTAT

-171 RETPQSVS
+171 RETPQTVS
-179 VMTRQRID
+179 VITRQRID

-229 GMPTTSFAFTQALPQ
+229 GMPTTSFAFSQALPQ
-244 SLSDMAIY
+244 ALSDMAIY
-252 DRVEVLRGAS
+252 DRIEVLRGAS
-262 GLLSGAGDP
+262 GLMSGTGDP
-271 SGTINLI
+271 SGTVNLI
-278 RKKPTSTFQGYIS
+278 RKKPTDTFKGYVS
-291 AGLGSWNLYRSE
+291 AGLGSWDLYRSE

-308 PLTENGA
+308 PLTETGN

-334 QQEKTIL
+334 QQEKTIVYGVL
-341 YAVMEADVS
+341 EADLS
-350 DSTLL
+350 EATLL
-355 TLGVEYLDNDPRGF
+355 TVGVEYLDSDPKGF

-374 PLLDSKGNRLHTSR
+374 PLLDSNGKRLRTSR

-410 EHKLAYDWTLKVS
+410 EQKLAYDWTLKVS

-449 GSGLSYTATKGDNTQ
+449 GNGLSYTATKGDNTQ

-478 FMGREHELVF
+478 LMGREHELVF

-505 LANGTSNNGVSG
+505 LADGTSNNGVSG
-517 KPVNIYSWDNYAP
+517 KPVNIYSWNNYAP
-530 RAAYNFNRED
+530 YASYNFNRED

-549 AYLATRLKPT
+549 VYLATRLKPT
-559 DELSLILGARVS
+559 DELSVILGARVS

-585 MVAYNT
+585 MVRFNT
-591 DDTLRVNGEV
+591 DDSVRVNGEV

-616 VYASYTSIFKPQ
+616 LYASYTSIFKPQ
-628 PYRTSAGKM
+628 PYRNRGGRL

-651 SDYYDGRLNT
+651 SDYYGGRLNT
-661 SIALFEVDLENDAV
+661 SVALFEVDLENDAV
-675 ADGMVAGSD
+675 ADGMVVGSD
-684 TLTAYVAKKTRTRG
+684 TLTAYAAKKTKTRG
-698 VDLEASG
+698 MDMEVSG

-715 SYSHSVVKDDDHERI
+715 SYSHSVVKDEQHERV
-730 KTTIPADLLKIWTTY
+730 KSSIPADLVKVWTTY

-750 LDRLTIGGGVNWQS
+750 LERLTIGGGVNWQS
-764 GIHMTIDSGRLP
+764 AINLTVDSWRFSQP
-776 APTQVK
+776 AKVK
-782 QGDYATVNLMTRYQ
+782 QGDYATVNLMARYQ
-796 LTPQWSATATV
+796 LTSQWSATATV
-807 NNLFDKKYISSLD
+807 NNLLDKKYISSLD
-820 SNFYSGS
+820 GNFYSGS
-827 YGEPRNLMVSTKYS
+827 YGEPRNFMLSTKYA